1 MVSQSKSN
9 INLALCFTA
18 MLMACST
25 TQAQLSTLP
34 KRYRSENG
42 KVGKHDNTSSEGGF
56 GRRPSHKQRKTSTT
70 KEVRK
75 TNLRQRT
82 RKLSAEELSMS
93 MSLSLDALDM
103 SMPSIDEI
111 DYSMSIDES
120 EFDWMSMSLSMSM
133 PSLIDVPEV
142 ESVSIDNGNSTGS
155 KLVMAS
161 LVAGVSG
168 MLILVAALFAK
179 SANSKKAEESRVV
192 FPDEGPLREVHLS
205 SDLSSDASN

>member
-18 MLMACST
+18 LLMACST

-56 GRRPSHKQRKTSTT
+56 GKHPSHKQRKTSTAR
-70 KEVRK
+70 EVRK

-82 RKLSAEELSMS
+82 RKMSVEELSMS
-93 MSLSLDALDM
+93 LSLPLDALDM

-120 EFDWMSMSLSMSM
+120 EFDWMSISLSMSM
-133 PSLIDVPEV
+133 PSLIDIPEV
-142 ESVSIDNGNSTGS
+142 ESVSIDNGSSTGS

-161 LVAGVSG
+161 LVAGVSA

-179 SANSKKAEESRVV
+179 SANSRKVEESRVT
-192 FPDEGPLREVHLS
+192 S
-205 SDLSSDASN
+205 AS